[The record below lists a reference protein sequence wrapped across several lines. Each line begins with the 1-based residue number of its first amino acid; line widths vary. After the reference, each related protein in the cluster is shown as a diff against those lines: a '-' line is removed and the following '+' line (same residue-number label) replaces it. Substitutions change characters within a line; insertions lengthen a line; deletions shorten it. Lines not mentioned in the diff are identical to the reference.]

1 MIFQLKKSKFEN
13 INKLCMKEGEIKMKS
28 RKLDGAGMEGAQ
40 NNMAMKLQKV
50 QGQLD
55 DISKVIAD
63 MEFIGTAGGGEV
75 ETTVK
80 GDKIVKEI
88 KVKKESQKKLVED
101 LDMLFDLIVAATN
114 DALRKVDEYT
124 DQEISKI
131 TKGIPIP
138 GLN

>member
-1 MIFQLKKSKFEN
+1 
-13 INKLCMKEGEIKMKS
+13 MKS

-40 NNMAMKLQKV
+40 NNMAVKLQKV

-88 KVKKESQKKLVED
+88 KIKKESQKKLVED